1 MHIVHVQVRVK
12 SHLIGPF
19 IEATVEN
26 ARVSRLEPG
35 VARFDFL
42 QDKAN
47 PESFVL
53 NEVYRSPEASGAH
66 KATAHYQKWR
76 DTVTEMMAE
85 PRASSQF
92 SNIFPSDE
100 EY

>member
-1 MHIVHVQVRVK
+1 MHIVHVQVRVQ
-12 SHLIGPF
+12 SHFVGSF

-26 ARVSRLEPG
+26 ARLSRLEPG

-53 NEVYRSPEASGAH
+53 NEVYRSAEASIAH

-76 DTVTEMMAE
+76 DTVAEMMAE
-85 PRASSQF
+85 PRTRVECA
-92 SNIFPSDE
+92 NIFPGDE
-100 EY
+100 GW